1 VHTRAGLDAHFVDYY
16 GDVFQ
21 VVFPDAPKEYHQAL
35 RRTSA

>member
-1 VHTRAGLDAHFVDYY
+1 VDYY

-35 RRTSA
+35 RRTTSA